1 MNSGPRVVVVGAGPA
16 GASLALL
23 LARSGVA
30 VTLVEANSS
39 LARQFRGEAL
49 MPSGLEAL
57 AAMGLTNLLE
67 AVPHRPLQGWRF
79 VLNGRELFH
88 ANEPLGGDPQRPCTL
103 VNQPALL
110 EAVLLKAQGYPSF
123 ALERGQPVSDLLW
136 DQGRV
141 AGVRLRNGRH
151 LEAELVV
158 ACDGRASL
166 VRQKAGL
173 ELVGSPSSIDLLWFQ
188 LACPSPSPLQ
198 GRFTTLVGPEGVFS
212 AFDSAG
218 GGMQLGW
225 VLNKGERVPACSPD
239 EWIERMA
246 TLSPPELAAWL
257 RQWRAGLGEPS
268 RLAVQVGLAERW
280 WAPGLLLLGD
290 AAHPMSPVRA
300 QGINMALRDAW
311 VASAQLLPLLRLP
324 LLRRTP
330 APEQPLP
337 GGPPADTTGIT
348 TLDAALAAIEAERR
362 PEITTLQALQ
372 AAEAARGDQLRRQNW
387 LRSGLALAAPVVGPA
402 IAAHWS
408 HQQQP
413 LRQGLSVLPLQSV
426 RPGPP

>member
-1 MNSGPRVVVVGAGPA
+1 MSDPLQASPRVVVVGAGPA
-16 GASLALL
+16 GASLSLL
-23 LARSGVA
+23 LARAGVA
-30 VTLVEANSS
+30 VTLVEASTS

-57 AAMGLTNLLE
+57 AAMGLTNLLA

-103 VNQPALL
+103 VSQPALL
-110 EAVLLKAQGYPSF
+110 DALLLQAQSYPSF

-136 DQGRV
+136 HQGRV

-151 LEAELVV
+151 LAAELVV

-173 ELVGSPSSIDLLWFQ
+173 ALVGSPSSIDLLWFQ
-188 LACPSPSPLQ
+188 LACPAPSPLQ

-218 GGMQLGW
+218 GGLQLGW
-225 VLNKGERVPACSPD
+225 VLGKGAPVPTRSTH
-239 EWIERMA
+239 EWIEQMA
-246 TLSPPELAAWL
+246 QLSPPELAAWL
-257 RQWRAGLGEPS
+257 RQWRGGLGDPS

-280 WAPGLLLLGD
+280 WTPGLLLLGD

-311 VASAQLLPLLRLP
+311 VASTRLLPLLRSALVP
-324 LLRRTP
+324 P
-330 APEQPLP
+330 QPCVSPE
-337 GGPPADTTGIT
+337 DTTASSA
-348 TLDAALAAIEAERR
+348 LDGVLAAIDAERR

-372 AAEAARGDQLRRQNW
+372 AAEAARGERLRRQSW
-387 LRSGLALAAPVVGPA
+387 LRNGLALAAPLVGPA
-402 IAAHWS
+402 IAAHWR

-413 LRQGLSVLPLQSV
+413 LRQGVSVLPMQSV
-426 RPGPP
+426 LPAPP

>member
-1 MNSGPRVVVVGAGPA
+1 VVVGAGPA

-30 VTLVEANSS
+30 VTLVEASSS

-67 AVPHRPLQGWRF
+67 TVPHRPLQGWRF
-79 VLNGRELFH
+79 VLNGCELFH

-110 EAVLLKAQGYPSF
+110 EALLLEAQGYPSF
-123 ALERGQPVSDLLW
+123 ALERGEPVSDLLW

-141 AGVRLRNGRH
+141 AGVRLRDGRH

-173 ELVGSPSSIDLLWFQ
+173 ALVGSPSSIDLLWFQ

-218 GGMQLGW
+218 GGVQLGW
-225 VLNKGERVPACSPD
+225 VLGKGERVPACSRD

-257 RQWRAGLGEPS
+257 RQWRAGLGDPS

-311 VASAQLLPLLRLP
+311 VASAKLLPLLRSALQP
-324 LLRRTP
+324 
-330 APEQPLP
+330 PLP
-337 GGPPADTTGIT
+337 SSA
-348 TLDAALAAIEAERR
+348 LDEVLAAIEAERR
-362 PEITTLQALQ
+362 PEITALQALQ
-372 AAEAARGDQLRRQNW
+372 AAEAARGDQLRRQSW
-387 LRSGLALAAPVVGPA
+387 LRSGLALAAPLVGPA

-413 LRQGLSVLPLQSV
+413 LRQGLSVLPMQSV